1 MHVVKRGEGPG
12 AAPRLG
18 RGGGLSPFPGGPR
31 LLPRSGGAPRAAG
44 RGAGEP
50 PPGWG
55 LPAPHGAGGA
65 GGDLRGARPQLGAGD
80 PQLGAPALWGGPE
93 KRGLVPA
100 EGGAG
105 GGVSWCGVSLRGC
118 EPPAPPS
125 CLCSQ
130 RGAQRPPRAEGSRE
144 GGSWPAFP
152 LGPNRE
158 PGWVVRS
165 GSHLEGT
172 PGGLAPPVG
181 GPVLNP
187 CPPGSGV

>member
-18 RGGGLSPFPGGPR
+18 GGGLSPFPGGPR

-44 RGAGEP
+44 RGAGES

-80 PQLGAPALWGGPE
+80 PQLGAPALWGGTGN
-93 KRGLVPA
+93 RGLVPA
-100 EGGAG
+100 EDGAG
-105 GGVSWCGVSLRGC
+105 GGVVALWGVLEGLR
-118 EPPAPPS
+118 APCAP
-125 CLCSQ
+125 LLALLTA
-130 RGAQRPPRAEGSRE
+130 RGAAPTTGCGQQG

-152 LGPNRE
+152 LGPSRV

-172 PGGLAPPVG
+172 PGGLAPPGG